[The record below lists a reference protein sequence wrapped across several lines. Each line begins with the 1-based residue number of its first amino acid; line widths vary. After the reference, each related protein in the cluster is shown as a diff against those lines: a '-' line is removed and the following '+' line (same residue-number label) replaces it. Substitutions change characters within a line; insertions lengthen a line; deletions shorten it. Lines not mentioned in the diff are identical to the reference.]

1 VTADRLAGRCRDLT
15 KTYRTDTAEVVALN
29 GVSADFP
36 AGAVTAVV
44 GPSGSGK
51 STLLRVVAGL
61 DRAEQGAVYVEALE
75 LGSLSRRALRTRVRN
90 LVGYV
95 FQKPAD
101 NFVSYLTVSE
111 HLELAGRRSGTTPA
125 EAVSV
130 LERLGIAHRAGH
142 LPHQLSGGEQQRAAF
157 AQVLV
162 SGASLVVA
170 DEPTAELDVQSSE
183 GLLESVRDLAS
194 DGVAFVLATHHTRVS
209 EIAHHTVEME
219 HGRAASGSMLRSDS

>member
-1 VTADRLAGRCRDLT
+1 MADRLAARCRDLIRV
-15 KTYRTDTAEVVALN
+15 YRTESAEVVALD

-36 AGAVTAVV
+36 SAAVTAVV

-51 STLLRVVAGL
+51 SSLLRVLAGL
-61 DRAEQGAVYVEALE
+61 DRAQGGSAHVGELE
-75 LGSLSRRALRTRVRN
+75 LSRLSRRALRIRLRN

-111 HLELAGRRSGTTPA
+111 HLQMAGRQAGVTPGA
-125 EAVSV
+125 IREV
-130 LERLGIAHRAGH
+130 LDRLAIGERADH

-162 SGASLVVA
+162 SGASVVLA
-170 DEPTAELDVQSSE
+170 DEPTAELDDGSSE
-183 GLLESVRDLAS
+183 GLLESVRDLAR
-194 DGVAFVLATHHTRVS
+194 DGTAFVLATHDLKVA
-209 EIAHHTVEME
+209 EIAHHTVEIE
-219 HGRAASGSMLRSDS
+219 HGHTSPRALLRRGS